1 MKTGKII
8 RELRMERQMTLE
20 ELGKLIGVQRAAVQK
35 WEDGTTV
42 NLKRGTIQR
51 LSEIFDVS
59 PTYIMGMSSVKHPTK
74 ALRIPLLGTIAAGT
88 PILAEENITEYF
100 NLDSSIRA
108 DFALRVQGDS
118 MIEAGIFPDDIAF
131 FRQQSC
137 LDNGQVG
144 AVLIDNEATLKTFYR
159 TNDSIILQP
168 ANKKYPP
175 IILTEDIRV
184 LGLLVAVLNRRDV

>member
-8 RELRMERQMTLE
+8 RELRLERQMTLE
-20 ELGKLIGVQRAAVQK
+20 ELGSLIGVQRAAVQK

-59 PTYIMGMSSVKHPTK
+59 PSYIMGMSPARKLTSSNK
-74 ALRIPLLGTIAAGT
+74 IPLLGTIAAGT

-100 NLDSSIRA
+100 NLDSSVRA

-131 FRQQSC
+131 CSLCAACRERSWR
-137 LDNGQVG
+137 
-144 AVLIDNEATLKTFYR
+144 I
-159 TNDSIILQP
+159 
-168 ANKKYPP
+168 YP
-175 IILTEDIRV
+175 
-184 LGLLVAVLNRRDV
+184 